1 MYVASKEIKRVRQSK
16 MQTERRICRQAHTD
30 TIRRHGLTNRQAL
43 KRADIGRWLAH
54 AVERRTDKQINVQ
67 ER

>member
-1 MYVASKEIKRVRQSK
+1 MYAGSKEINRVRQSK
-16 MQTERRICRQAHTD
+16 MQTSTYRYDKKAGVPASRK
-30 TIRRHGLTNRQAL
+30 TNRQAL

-67 ER
+67 TK